1 MLLQKVIKKKIFS
14 AKKEAVID
22 LGSNSIRMLIY
33 EDFEKSQIPIFNEK
47 AVCSLGNSLEL
58 TGKLDPL
65 GVQYSISVLERFKN
79 ILNNSKVN
87 NVNIFATAAVRDAKD
102 GPYFK
107 SVVEKIFDNEI
118 EVLTGEQEAER
129 SALGV
134 ILGFEKVN
142 GIVADLGG
150 GSLELAKVKNGVIE
164 KKASLPIGVLR
175 LFNRPKKKKSKKIS
189 DIISENLS
197 SVNWLKKTKVK
208 NLYVVGG
215 VWRTLLK
222 ADIFLKKYPL
232 NVLHQYQLTGDDAL
246 NLCHKLDDKKK
257 LSSLK
262 VDQITKSRT
271 NYVPIATN
279 ILKQLLI
286 LTAPEKLL
294 CSISGVRE
302 GTLIIK
308 SGYKLTEQ
316 DLLDNFIEY
325 SAFRTGDYG
334 ENYLKYYNFIKD
346 IFSDNENFPTR
357 LLKPT
362 CSLSNMD
369 WGLGAF
375 QKAELVFAQILNTP
389 ALSLSHSDR
398 IKIALAGF
406 WRHCSVKYYPDR
418 DYVSLLSNNEILI
431 ARQVGAALRLA
442 SGIAAISTIFL
453 DNLSL
458 TKKGNTII
466 LSVPNQ
472 HSQIVSKSVQ
482 KRLKSLSKEMD
493 ADFKIL
499 YS

>member
-164 KKASLPIGVLR
+164 KKTSLPIGVLR

-197 SVNWLKKTKVK
+197 SVNWLKKTKAK

-279 ILKQLLI
+279 ILKQLLL

-325 SAFRTGDYG
+325 SAFRTYTNG
-334 ENYLKYYNFIKD
+334 K
-346 IFSDNENFPTR
+346 
-357 LLKPT
+357 
-362 CSLSNMD
+362 
-369 WGLGAF
+369 
-375 QKAELVFAQILNTP
+375 QI
-389 ALSLSHSDR
+389 
-398 IKIALAGF
+398 G
-406 WRHCSVKYYPDR
+406 
-418 DYVSLLSNNEILI
+418 
-431 ARQVGAALRLA
+431 G
-442 SGIAAISTIFL
+442 
-453 DNLSL
+453 
-458 TKKGNTII
+458 
-466 LSVPNQ
+466 
-472 HSQIVSKSVQ
+472 
-482 KRLKSLSKEMD
+482 
-493 ADFKIL
+493 
-499 YS
+499 